1 VDSNFSPHVHQIAL
15 QICHQIFILKDDDVI
30 LFPAFLIFSGC
41 TFVHR
46 FIIPAAATFHGS
58 QNLVLFMFAK
68 MANSAETTTR
78 RPKTSRRRLSD
89 SRIHWLG
96 SSFSRRI
103 LPGDLDGGT
112 RFQACK
118 KKRAF
123 KAEIGYLGL
132 TAIIK
137 LLVNR
142 RVSNNYYFIL
152 PSNSHRCVCP
162 SPNSPGCANAS

>member
-1 VDSNFSPHVHQIAL
+1 VDSNFSPYVHQIAL
-15 QICHQIFILKDDDVI
+15 QICHQTFILKDDDVI
-30 LFPAFLIFSGC
+30 LFPAFLVFSGC

-96 SSFSRRI
+96 SSSRDEYYPETWMVGRDSKLARRKEHLERKLVI
-103 LPGDLDGGT
+103 LG
-112 RFQACK
+112 
-118 KKRAF
+118 
-123 KAEIGYLGL
+123 
-132 TAIIK
+132 
-137 LLVNR
+137 
-142 RVSNNYYFIL
+142 
-152 PSNSHRCVCP
+152 
-162 SPNSPGCANAS
+162 SPQLSSC